1 MAQRLEYFK
10 KKKNT
15 PRMCNWKLMISVIDL
30 LVTLSASQK
39 KEEIGKKNMM
49 FKQCEIETFLNLQ
62 SLLGV
67 NLGR

>member
-1 MAQRLEYFK
+1 
-10 KKKNT
+10 
-15 PRMCNWKLMISVIDL
+15 MISVIDL